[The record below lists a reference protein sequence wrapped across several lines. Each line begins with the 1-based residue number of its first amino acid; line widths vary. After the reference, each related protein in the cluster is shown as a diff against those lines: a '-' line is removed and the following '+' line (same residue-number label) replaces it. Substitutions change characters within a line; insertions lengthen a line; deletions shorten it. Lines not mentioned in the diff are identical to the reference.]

1 MSTDH
6 TGASSVQVLSLQP
19 ARNARQNKARQV
31 TFERVT
37 GESAL
42 AGLARSFKE
51 RATDSGSADSRWE
64 DKPMEPL
71 VSLGFYR
78 F

>member
-6 TGASSVQVLSLQP
+6 TGVSSVQVASLQP
-19 ARNARQNKARQV
+19 ARNARQNKSRQA
-31 TFERVT
+31 TFERVNRRV
-37 GESAL
+37 SA
-42 AGLARSFKE
+42 AGLVRSLEE

-78 F
+78 L

>member
-6 TGASSVQVLSLQP
+6 TRVSSVQVASLQP
-19 ARNARQNKARQV
+19 ARNARQNKYSQA
-31 TFERVT
+31 TFKRVT
-37 GESAL
+37 RRVSD
-42 AGLARSFKE
+42 AGLVRSFEE

-71 VSLGFYR
+71 VSLGLYR